1 MCVCVKLNY
10 HKIFVSQG
18 YSPTSG
24 KPSPKF
30 TNYTL
35 DVEEMMRLV
44 TGLGDRVRERKL
56 RAHAHKLFT
65 Q

>member
-1 MCVCVKLNY
+1 MYTVHV
-10 HKIFVSQG
+10 QG

-35 DVEEMMRLV
+35 DVVEMMRLV
-44 TGLGDRVRERKL
+44 TGLGDRVRQRKIDML
-56 RAHAHKLFT
+56 SHNLLT
-65 Q
+65 VNEYYS

>member
-1 MCVCVKLNY
+1 ML
-10 HKIFVSQG
+10 QG

-35 DVEEMMRLV
+35 DVEELMRLV
-44 TGLGDRVRERKL
+44 TGLGDRVRERKMKIL
-56 RAHAHKLFT
+56 SHTRGLFT
-65 Q
+65 P